1 MNVLVTGGCGFIGL
15 HVIKKLVDE
24 GYEPIAYDI
33 TIPQAELIKDFYGLK
48 VDKVKFIKGDI
59 TEVLKVLEVIKK
71 YDIKNVVHMA
81 TLLTVASEE
90 NPYKAFKVNVDA
102 TVNLLEISR
111 ITDVER
117 FVFISSEAVYGITD
131 EEPIDED
138 YPKRPISMYGIT
150 KLASELIALKYAE
163 LYGLETVVLRYPMV
177 YGPGLAV
184 GGTRTINDI
193 IESAVKTK
201 FVKVD
206 FKSDCRVEPLYV
218 KDAANSVYLAL
229 KAEKPQSKVYNIGVG
244 TMYTLKEIFEVVKR
258 FAPEAQAV
266 FGDKSL
272 TLAYPARGPLKIE
285 RAYRE
290 LGYIPQY
297 DLINGVKDYVTM
309 LKHS

>member
-59 TEVLKVLEVIKK
+59 TEVLKVLEAIKK

-163 LYGLETVVLRYPMV
+163 LYGLKTVVLRYPMV

-206 FKSDCRVEPLYV
+206 FKSDSRVEPLYV

-229 KAEKPQSKVYNIGVG
+229 KAERPQSKVYNIGVG

-285 RAYRE
+285 RAYKE

-297 DLINGVKDYVTM
+297 DLINGVKDYITM

>member
-201 FVKVD
+201 FVKID
-206 FKSDCRVEPLYV
+206 FKSDSRVEPLYV

-244 TMYTLKEIFEVVKR
+244 TMYTLKEIFEAVKR

>member
-229 KAEKPQSKVYNIGVG
+229 KAERPQSKVYNIGVG
-244 TMYTLKEIFEVVKR
+244 TMYTLKEIFEAVKR